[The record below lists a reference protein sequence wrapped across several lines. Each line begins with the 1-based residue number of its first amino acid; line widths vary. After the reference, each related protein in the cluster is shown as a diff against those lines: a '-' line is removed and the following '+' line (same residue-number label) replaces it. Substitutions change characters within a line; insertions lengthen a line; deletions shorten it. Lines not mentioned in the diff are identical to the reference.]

1 MSAEMPELWWSPT
14 HGLIKSED
22 GLNWLLS
29 TGPLVDPEDPD
40 LLPEDAVRLMLVE
53 DNGQHVISLTPESWT
68 IKHPLACR
76 PNLRDCPMTRAA
88 TMQLQY
94 SLGEG
99 DFYCHL
105 DQHGVFMIGDEVS

>member
-1 MSAEMPELWWSPT
+1 MNEMPKLWWSPT
-14 HGLIKSED
+14 HGLIKLD
-22 GLNWLLS
+22 AGLFWLLS
-29 TGPLVDPEDPD
+29 LGPLVDSEDPD
-40 LLPEDAVRLMLVE
+40 LLPEDAVRLMPVE